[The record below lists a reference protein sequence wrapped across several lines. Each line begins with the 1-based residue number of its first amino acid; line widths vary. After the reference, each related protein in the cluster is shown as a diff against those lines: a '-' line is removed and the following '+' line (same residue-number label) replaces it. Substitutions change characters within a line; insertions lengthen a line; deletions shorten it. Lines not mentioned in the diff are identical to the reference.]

1 MLTLLTDPSTWLA
14 LLTLT
19 VMEIVLGI
27 DNIVFISVLVSNLPK
42 EMAANARQIGLL
54 LALVFRILL
63 LLVLTWLIGLT
74 QPVVSGFGF
83 DLSWKDLIL
92 IGGGL
97 FLLYK
102 ATHEMHK
109 AVEEPELGAPQ
120 APPRGSFIAVI
131 VQIAIIDMV
140 FSIDS
145 IVTAIGMAQH
155 VEVMIA
161 AVVIAVGIMYVA
173 SGTVA
178 GFIAR
183 HPTTKMLALAFLL
196 PPAALL
202 TLLLSTA
209 LFAGYSLPPVRF
221 KARPLLDGLS
231 NVAYALPLAL
241 PALLLGRPVPVLAL
255 LALCTYSVGKH
266 AFDAAQ
272 DSESDRKVGLNTT
285 AVWLGVRG
293 TALYALSWFV
303 LAGALLWPLSRLSA
317 LALLLVCGGMACR
330 LWTRPSTREAARLY
344 PLSIVTPWI
353 VGGVSGVQLVYLL
366 VRGLY

>member
-1 MLTLLTDPSTWLA
+1 MPEAGQTWAISPRQMLSVSRPALWVNTVGVLVTGLWLSGQLYTLQPVFWLTLLYLTLPYNLLIYGLNDLSDQAEDALSPRKGGWQGARLDAAEARPLLAWILA
-14 LLTLT
+14 LN
-19 VMEIVLGI
+19 V
-27 DNIVFISVLVSNLPK
+27 P
-42 EMAANARQIGLL
+42 
-54 LALVFRILL
+54 
-63 LLVLTWLIGLT
+63 
-74 QPVVSGFGF
+74 
-83 DLSWKDLIL
+83 
-92 IGGGL
+92 
-97 FLLYK
+97 FL
-102 ATHEMHK
+102 
-109 AVEEPELGAPQ
+109 
-120 APPRGSFIAVI
+120 
-131 VQIAIIDMV
+131 
-140 FSIDS
+140 
-145 IVTAIGMAQH
+145 
-155 VEVMIA
+155 
-161 AVVIAVGIMYVA
+161 
-173 SGTVA
+173 
-178 GFIAR
+178 
-183 HPTTKMLALAFLL
+183 LALAFLL

-202 TLLLSTA
+202 TLLLSAA

-241 PALLLGRPVPVLAL
+241 PALLLGRPVPILAL
-255 LALCTYSVGKH
+255 LALCAYSVGKH

-272 DSESDRKVGLNTT
+272 DSESDRKAGLNTT

-293 TALYALSWFV
+293 TALYALGWFV

>member
-1 MLTLLTDPSTWLA
+1 MLSVSRPALWVNTVGVLVTGLWLSGQLYTLQPAFWLTLLYLTLPYNLLIYGLNDLSDQAEDALSLRKGGWQGARLDAAEARPLLAWILA
-14 LLTLT
+14 LN
-19 VMEIVLGI
+19 V
-27 DNIVFISVLVSNLPK
+27 P
-42 EMAANARQIGLL
+42 
-54 LALVFRILL
+54 
-63 LLVLTWLIGLT
+63 
-74 QPVVSGFGF
+74 
-83 DLSWKDLIL
+83 
-92 IGGGL
+92 
-97 FLLYK
+97 FL
-102 ATHEMHK
+102 
-109 AVEEPELGAPQ
+109 
-120 APPRGSFIAVI
+120 
-131 VQIAIIDMV
+131 
-140 FSIDS
+140 
-145 IVTAIGMAQH
+145 
-155 VEVMIA
+155 
-161 AVVIAVGIMYVA
+161 
-173 SGTVA
+173 
-178 GFIAR
+178 
-183 HPTTKMLALAFLL
+183 LALAFLL

-202 TLLLSTA
+202 TLLLSAA

-293 TALYALSWFV
+293 AALYALGWFV

>member
-1 MLTLLTDPSTWLA
+1 MLSVSRPALWVNTVGVLVTGLWLSGQLYTLQPAFWLTLLYLTLPYNLLIYGLNDLSDQAEDALSLRKGGWQGARLDPAEARPLLAWILA
-14 LLTLT
+14 LN
-19 VMEIVLGI
+19 V
-27 DNIVFISVLVSNLPK
+27 P
-42 EMAANARQIGLL
+42 
-54 LALVFRILL
+54 
-63 LLVLTWLIGLT
+63 
-74 QPVVSGFGF
+74 
-83 DLSWKDLIL
+83 
-92 IGGGL
+92 
-97 FLLYK
+97 FL
-102 ATHEMHK
+102 
-109 AVEEPELGAPQ
+109 
-120 APPRGSFIAVI
+120 
-131 VQIAIIDMV
+131 
-140 FSIDS
+140 
-145 IVTAIGMAQH
+145 
-155 VEVMIA
+155 
-161 AVVIAVGIMYVA
+161 
-173 SGTVA
+173 
-178 GFIAR
+178 
-183 HPTTKMLALAFLL
+183 LALAFLL

-202 TLLLSTA
+202 TLLLSAA

-293 TALYALSWFV
+293 AALYALGWFV